1 MVKICKKCGNE
12 KILDDFSK
20 CKSSKDGYFSY
31 CKLCKKEIDSDYY
44 SKNKVKVCSK
54 VKEYRNSNKDILSV
68 KKKSYS
74 IENAEYISK
83 WQKQYRL
90 ENHEKLKE
98 YHKVKIR
105 KYRKNNP
112 ALFAW
117 RNILYNTLRRLGRSK
132 EGNTID
138 IVGYSALDLKL
149 HLESLF
155 SEGMSCDN
163 YGEWE
168 IDHIKPVSKFSLD
181 TDIKVVNALSN
192 LQPLWW
198 EDNIKKFNKI

>member
-1 MVKICKKCGNE
+1 MEKICKKCGKE
-12 KILDDFSK
+12 KTLDEFSK

-54 VKEYRNSNKDILSV
+54 VKEYRDSNKDIIST
-68 KKKSYS
+68 KKKKYS
-74 IENAEYISK
+74 IDNAEYISK
-83 WQKQYRL
+83 CQQQYRL
-90 ENHEKLKE
+90 KNYEKLKE
-98 YHKVKIR
+98 YNKIKIR

-112 ALFAW
+112 ELFAW
-117 RNILYNTLRRLGRSK
+117 RNILYNTLRRLGRTK
-132 EGNTID
+132 EGRTID
-138 IVGYSALDLKL
+138 IIGYSALDLKL

-155 SEGMSCDN
+155 SEGMTWGN

-168 IDHIKPVSKFSLD
+168 IDHIKPVSKFPLD

-198 EDNIKKFNKI
+198 KDNNKKSNNI